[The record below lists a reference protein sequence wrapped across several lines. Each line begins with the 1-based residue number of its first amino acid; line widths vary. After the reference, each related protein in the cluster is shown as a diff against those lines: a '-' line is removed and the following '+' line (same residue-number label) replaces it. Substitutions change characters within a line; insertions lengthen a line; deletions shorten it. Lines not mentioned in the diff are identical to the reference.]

1 MKKLF
6 LIAASMFVLVASAAT
21 THRFTIFQPSFING
35 TELKAGDYR
44 VDVEENKAVISQGK
58 MKVEA
63 AAKMEDAGQKFSSTS
78 IRYSTTDG
86 KMTIA
91 EIRLGGTSKKIV
103 FNN

>member
-6 LIAASMFVLVASAAT
+6 LIAASMFVMAASAAT
-21 THRFTIFQPSFING
+21 THRFTIFQPSFVNG

-44 VDVEENKAVISQGK
+44 VDVDENKAVISQGK

-63 AAKMEDAGQKFSSTS
+63 AVKMEDAGQKFGSTS
-78 IRYSTTDG
+78 IRYSNTDG